1 MILPLLL
8 LLAQSGDC
16 DRDAPQQVLNQCLAS
31 AYAAADAELNRVW
44 KPAYA
49 EMRRRD
55 REDADTRR
63 GNYAQTLLASQR
75 AWIAYRDAQCLAE
88 SQYMWGGSGE
98 AMLLFDCKLRLTT
111 ERTMFLRGIVEGD

>member
-16 DRDAPQQVLNQCLAS
+16 DRDAPQQTLNQCLAS

-49 EMRRRD
+49 TMQDRD
-55 REDADTRR
+55 REEGGT
-63 GNYAQTLLASQR
+63 GNAQTLLASQR
-75 AWIAYRDAQCLAE
+75 AWITYRDAQCAAE
-88 SQYMWGGSGE
+88 SLAMRGGSGE